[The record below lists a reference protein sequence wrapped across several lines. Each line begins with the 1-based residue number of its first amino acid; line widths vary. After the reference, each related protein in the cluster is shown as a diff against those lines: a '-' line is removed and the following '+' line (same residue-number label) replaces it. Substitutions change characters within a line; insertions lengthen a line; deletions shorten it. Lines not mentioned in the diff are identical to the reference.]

1 MIWNNLRDK
10 KVILASQSPRRI
22 ELLKGMGIEFETC
35 SADLDEHFPEELLG
49 PAIPEYLAQVKGAY
63 FQHLVNHKTV
73 LITADTIVWFGEM
86 ALNKPRNPEEAFNML
101 SALSGQTHQVFT
113 AVFIQN
119 GERQWRIIDETKVHF
134 KRLEAAEIEYY
145 IQHHSL
151 FDKAGSYGVQDYIG
165 YIGIEKLEGSYYN
178 VMGFPTHKVHEIL
191 KLI

>member
-35 SADLDEHFPEELLG
+35 SADLNEDFPEDLKG
-49 PAIPEYLAQVKGAY
+49 PAIPSFLSVEKGKH
-63 FQHLVNHKTV
+63 FQHLVHPKTV
-73 LITADTIVWFGEM
+73 LITADTIVWFNDM
-86 ALNKPRNPEEAFNML
+86 ALNKPQNPKEAFQML
-101 SALSGQTHQVFT
+101 SVLSGKTHQVFT

-134 KRLEAAEIEYY
+134 KKLDVSEIEYY
-145 IQHHSL
+145 IQHHSP

-165 YIGIEKLEGSYYN
+165 YVGIEKLEGSYYN
-178 VMGFPTHKVHEIL
+178 VMGFPTHKVHETL